1 MKVSDSQWVFGSAQD
16 PPILR
21 FLRPH
26 ERLELQLLGL
36 VNRGCARGSD
46 GAITA
51 RNVDRTLTISDL
63 LCNKVHYAKPS
74 LCIRNSLIIQFGE
87 GQFQFSTLTDR
98 NGKGPICCHTC
109 LPEFMHS
116 LFSIENDMAR
126 DISHWTP
133 PQCKCRASEAGDGDS
148 EMDAQELEDL
158 FVSSF
163 LSDITLNLTNCFS
176 AANDSLVVYPKLKA
190 GNVWQEPFV
199 PQPCRFA
206 GLFDLTAD
214 LTKSIFN
221 TPSSGST
228 PYELIVE
235 GLTVAACAQ
244 NLISEIR
251 RVIPSG
257 DFSSVLSSD
266 RTFQIIRPN
275 GSAVSFGAGVEREV
289 IYTAFRIFTDCE
301 GAYFTPR
308 YDGRCSIATTM
319 SLASLAFVSSHR
331 LEDLTVLGSLVGL
344 LLIHGIAPEPLS
356 PAFIQF
362 AANGCDLGSLTRE
375 FVLEWCPEL
384 CGRLDR
390 WLSLGPEDD
399 ITEVR
404 DILATCFDMQVS
416 YFHFQLLLWL
426 RPAVASQDS
435 ALRGRSAVQHEVLG
449 HEIVYHS
456 LVGSQPPSQTEI
468 KSTLFGLRLP
478 CKNGFDLLK
487 AISSFPGGSSTFLS
501 HTWTSVIHSYE
512 SLKPHLTVR
521 GGTTTIMPG
530 LAAPDALPI
539 VLNPRAIVDTFLS
552 GQGIQCPSRFAEVKE
567 TISSLIQFDKIDS
580 DAFRSLALCWAV
592 TGRPHIESGDQHH
605 IKLLWVAANDS
616 AYESTASRRATLM
629 ALGKISFRTC

>member
-1 MKVSDSQWVFGSAQD
+1 DMKVSDSQWVFGSAQD

-63 LCNKVHYAKPS
+63 LSDKVHYAKPS
-74 LCIRNSLIIQFGE
+74 LCIRNSLIIRFVVAQDGI
-87 GQFQFSTLTDR
+87 STLTDR
-98 NGKGPICCHTC
+98 DGEGPICRHTC

-116 LFSIENDMAR
+116 LFFIENDMAR

-163 LSDITLNLTNCFS
+163 FSDITLNLTNCFS
-176 AANDSLVVYPKLKA
+176 GANDSLVVYPKLRA

-214 LTKSIFN
+214 LTKSIFD

-375 FVLEWCPEL
+375 F
-384 CGRLDR
+384 
-390 WLSLGPEDD
+390 
-399 ITEVR
+399 
-404 DILATCFDMQVS
+404 
-416 YFHFQLLLWL
+416 
-426 RPAVASQDS
+426 DS

-512 SLKPHLTVR
+512 SLKPHLTTSMIPSMM
-521 GGTTTIMPG
+521 G
-530 LAAPDALPI
+530 PI
-539 VLNPRAIVDTFLS
+539 WWCLGRAHHRAIVDTFLS

-567 TISSLIQFDKIDS
+567 TFSSLIQFDKIDS

-605 IKLLWVAANDS
+605 IELLWVAANDS

>member
-1 MKVSDSQWVFGSAQD
+1 MPDSTVEVDPFTDEKSIAVEVHVILPTPEPVSQFPLVQFLYDTLVAWLDKHHLRYCYTLPEHSTVISLIETVVRDMKVSDSQWVFGSAQD

-51 RNVDRTLTISDL
+51 RKNPVDRTLTISDL
-63 LCNKVHYAKPS
+63 LSDKVHYAKPS
-74 LCIRNSLIIQFGE
+74 LCIRNSRLIIRFVVAQDGI
-87 GQFQFSTLTDR
+87 STLTDR
-98 NGKGPICCHTC
+98 DGEGPISRHTC

-116 LFSIENDMAR
+116 LFSIENDKAR

-148 EMDAQELEDL
+148 EMDDQELEDL
-158 FVSSF
+158 FESDMENLPLTPTPAATASGVGNTLFNESSAERT
-163 LSDITLNLTNCFS
+163 TL
-176 AANDSLVVYPKLKA
+176 AEANDSLVVYPKLRA

-214 LTKSIFN
+214 LTKSIFD
-221 TPSSGST
+221 TASSGSA

-257 DFSSVLSSD
+257 DFSSVLSSN

-319 SLASLAFVSSHR
+319 SLASSAFVSSHR

-399 ITEVR
+399 ITEFR
-404 DILATCFDMQVS
+404 DILATCFDM
-416 YFHFQLLLWL
+416 
-426 RPAVASQDS
+426 QDS

-449 HEIVYHS
+449 HKIVYHS

-478 CKNGFDLLK
+478 CKNGLDLLK

-501 HTWTSVIHSYE
+501 HTWTSVILSYE
-512 SLKPHLTVR
+512 LLKPHLTVR

-530 LAAPDALPI
+530 LAALM
-539 VLNPRAIVDTFLS
+539 
-552 GQGIQCPSRFAEVKE
+552 
-567 TISSLIQFDKIDS
+567 
-580 DAFRSLALCWAV
+580 LC
-592 TGRPHIESGDQHH
+592 R
-605 IKLLWVAANDS
+605 L
-616 AYESTASRRATLM
+616 
-629 ALGKISFRTC
+629 C